1 MSWGQTVKITN
12 SEGEPTKEFFIFLK
26 YNKILEKEP
35 GELVEFDKIIFD
47 DFVARFKNF
56 VKNFEGNDEAAVMDF
71 MALVTMFGFNRHY
84 CSMTGKPII
93 GKYFK
98 IGSKI
103 VSKEAYESY
112 KIIREM
118 EGKRDLQEEQS
129 RAKKTYIA
137 NPSGKKHQ

>member
-1 MSWGQTVKITN
+1 MKIIN
-12 SEGEPTKEFFIFLK
+12 GEGEPTKEFFIFLK

-35 GELVEFDKIIFD
+35 VELVEFDKIIFD
-47 DFVARFKNF
+47 DFVTRFKNF
-56 VKNFEGNDEAAVMDF
+56 VKNFEGNDEAAIMDF

-118 EGKRDLQEEQS
+118 EGRREQEEEKDQTKT
-129 RAKKTYIA
+129 KKSFIA
-137 NPSGKKHQ
+137 NPSAKKHK